1 MVRCVNRT
9 SLNRILFC
17 EQRREDSALT
27 RSVSNTNALRSGISL
42 FEVVLALAIFL
53 GATAVITQIL
63 KNGSTAAI
71 RSQLV
76 SEAVL
81 RCERR
86 LNEVSSGVLPAQSVQ
101 GASFD
106 DDPNWSWTLNV
117 TETGIPYL
125 LELEMIV
132 EQTNS
137 QGEIAASYR
146 LNRLLRDP
154 LVFEEAALASEE
166 EL

>member
-1 MVRCVNRT
+1 MVRCVNSTFLKRN
-9 SLNRILFC
+9 SL
-17 EQRREDSALT
+17 REHKIAL
-27 RSVSNTNALRSGISL
+27 LRSGISL

-86 LNEVSSGVLPAQSVQ
+86 LNEVASGVLPAQSVQ
-101 GASFD
+101 GSPFD
-106 DDPNWSWTLNV
+106 DDPDWSWTLNV

-137 QGEIAASYR
+137 QGDIAASYR